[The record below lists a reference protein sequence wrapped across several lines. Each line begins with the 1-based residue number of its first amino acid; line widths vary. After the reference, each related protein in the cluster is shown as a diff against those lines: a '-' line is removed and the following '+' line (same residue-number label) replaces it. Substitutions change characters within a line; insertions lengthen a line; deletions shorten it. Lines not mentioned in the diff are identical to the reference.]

1 MQDYDDTGVGR
12 HGSPPPSYDMYGDD
26 DDERAVGSRTPHHG
40 DGGQEEEDG
49 RYLMDHHEFDQS
61 SGGESISPLYGGGL
75 QRDEP
80 VSAWGSAARVRH
92 ACVLDLQKQRVL
104 VPCLACAV
112 LTVSMCTWAPAR
124 CYVQM
129 THDSGRSPLNFD
141 LSADS
146 PMGGRPLGPN
156 MARDEDTP
164 LGSQLSS
171 AFSAP
176 SLRFEEVGEA
186 GPCCCRGL
194 LHR

>member
-92 ACVLDLQKQRVL
+92 GGVLALQKQRVL
-104 VPCLACAV
+104 VSYVRSQCHFQSQSALPCLCGSDDAHVHLGTCA
-112 LTVSMCTWAPAR
+112 LLCTD
-124 CYVQM
+124 
-129 THDSGRSPLNFD
+129 DS
-141 LSADS
+141 
-146 PMGGRPLGPN
+146 
-156 MARDEDTP
+156 
-164 LGSQLSS
+164 
-171 AFSAP
+171 
-176 SLRFEEVGEA
+176 
-186 GPCCCRGL
+186 
-194 LHR
+194 